1 MLTFRFGIKLHST
14 VSHKINGQSNIMELL
29 MQKENT
35 NENYYNLSL
44 SDVDAIEWQAHKAF
58 ITVILCPKSYLTLIL
73 ENAIPE
79 KGLE

>member
-1 MLTFRFGIKLHST
+1 MPTFRFGIKLHST

-44 SDVDAIEWQAHKAF
+44 SDVE
-58 ITVILCPKSYLTLIL
+58 
-73 ENAIPE
+73 E
-79 KGLE
+79 